1 MCVRLLSSEIVD
13 FKMHNRMIF
22 VCSSSLMVTDQ
33 PSPSQYE
40 DVDYETEHAQRQKR
54 LVFSDPVHSISLKD
68 TLQSQVR
75 IFHEYVLEFWGQL
88 FKD

>member
-1 MCVRLLSSEIVD
+1 
-13 FKMHNRMIF
+13 MI
-22 VCSSSLMVTDQ
+22 TDQ

-54 LVFSDPVHSISLKD
+54 LVFSDPVHSTSLKD

-75 IFHEYVLEFWGQL
+75 ISHKYFLNFLDSYPKTEAFRNC
-88 FKD
+88 

>member
-1 MCVRLLSSEIVD
+1 
-13 FKMHNRMIF
+13 MI
-22 VCSSSLMVTDQ
+22 TDQ

-54 LVFSDPVHSISLKD
+54 LVFGDPVHSISLKD

-75 IFHEYVLEFWGQL
+75 ISREYFLDFLDKCLKTEIF
-88 FKD
+88 FKIVS

>member
-1 MCVRLLSSEIVD
+1 
-13 FKMHNRMIF
+13 MI
-22 VCSSSLMVTDQ
+22 TDQ

-75 IFHEYVLEFWGQL
+75 FSRIYSEL
-88 FKD
+88 FGTVARNHFFEIVS

>member
-1 MCVRLLSSEIVD
+1 
-13 FKMHNRMIF
+13 MI
-22 VCSSSLMVTDQ
+22 TDQ

-75 IFHEYVLEFWGQL
+75 ISQIYLEL
-88 FKD
+88 FGTVPKTEAFFEIVS

>member
-1 MCVRLLSSEIVD
+1 
-13 FKMHNRMIF
+13 MI
-22 VCSSSLMVTDQ
+22 TDQ

-54 LVFSDPVHSISLKD
+54 LAFSDPVHSISLKD

-75 IFHEYVLEFWGQL
+75 IFP
-88 FKD
+88 

>member
-1 MCVRLLSSEIVD
+1 
-13 FKMHNRMIF
+13 MI
-22 VCSSSLMVTDQ
+22 TDQ

-75 IFHEYVLEFWGQL
+75 ISNIFWTFWDSRPKTQVFLEIVS
-88 FKD
+88 

>member
-1 MCVRLLSSEIVD
+1 
-13 FKMHNRMIF
+13 MI
-22 VCSSSLMVTDQ
+22 TDQ

-40 DVDYETEHAQRQKR
+40 NVDYETEHAQRQKR

-68 TLQSQVR
+68 TLQSQVS
-75 IFHEYVLEFWGQL
+75 ICHEVFSEFFRQS

>member
-1 MCVRLLSSEIVD
+1 
-13 FKMHNRMIF
+13 MI
-22 VCSSSLMVTDQ
+22 TDQ

-75 IFHEYVLEFWGQL
+75 TTRINSEL
-88 FKD
+88 FGTVAPRPKSFSKLLVDHAARYSW

>member
-1 MCVRLLSSEIVD
+1 
-13 FKMHNRMIF
+13 MI
-22 VCSSSLMVTDQ
+22 TDQ

-75 IFHEYVLEFWGQL
+75 ISQIYSEL
-88 FKD
+88 FGTVAKTEVFFEIVSWSRCEV